1 MWITVVLLG
10 LAGGVVS
17 TLIGFGA
24 GMILA
29 IALALTV
36 SPLAALA
43 VASLA
48 LLSGNIHRVFLFR
61 QELRLSDAYRWA
73 LGIGV
78 GSVVGGLL
86 VHHLPDWLLRS
97 AFVGAAV
104 MALLPRPA
112 RDSQWA
118 RPRWGLLVPAGG
130 AIGFIGAGTAGV
142 GPLASSTLMAT
153 GHAGERYI
161 ALMAVTGVALNM
173 GRVVGYG
180 SSGVLESSWLW
191 ASAAA
196 GIGLFAGNV
205 LGRRVRR
212 RLPERR
218 MLQLER
224 VVPWACLS
232 LALLGLLR

>member
-10 LAGGVVS
+10 LTGGVVS
-17 TLIGFGA
+17 TLVGFGA

-48 LLSGNIHRVFLFR
+48 LLSGSIHRVILFR
-61 QELRLSDAYRWA
+61 HELRLSDTYQWA

-86 VHHLPDWLLRS
+86 VHHLPDCLLRA

-104 MALLPRPA
+104 VALLPRGA
-112 RDSQWA
+112 HDGRWA
-118 RPRWGLLVPAGG
+118 RPRWRLLLPAGG
-130 AIGFIGAGTAGV
+130 VIGFIGAGTAGV
-142 GPLASSTLMAT
+142 GPIASSTLMAT
-153 GHAGERYI
+153 GHTGERYI

-196 GIGLFAGNV
+196 GIGLFAGNI
-205 LGRRVRR
+205 LGRRLRR
-212 RLPERR
+212 CLADRR
-218 MLQLER
+218 MSQLER
-224 VVPWACLS
+224 AVPWTC
-232 LALLGLLR
+232 LALAMLGLMR